1 MKDFELAVIG
11 LLPARRMG
19 VATGCTECRESQDPS
34 QPCTGFGA
42 GCMGLRN
49 APRKPAGREDPER
62 R

>member
-11 LLPARRMG
+11 LIPARRMG
-19 VATGCTECRESQDPS
+19 VASGCAECRESQDRE

-42 GCMGLRN
+42 GCLGMRN
-49 APRKPAGREDPER
+49 PPRNVRREDPER

>member
-11 LLPARRMG
+11 PTPARRLG
-19 VATGCTECRESQDPS
+19 VASGCAECRESQDRE

-42 GCMGLRN
+42 GCLGLRN
-49 APRKPAGREDPER
+49 APRNPSRDDPER